1 LIKLLDKSE
10 FGSRS
15 ERRILF
21 FAIAVCAVL
30 VIIDQVTKHLVIHY
44 ISYGKI
50 IPIISGFFNLTY
62 ITNRGA
68 AWGILEGQRWL
79 LLGFGFA
86 VLIAALFAMRWFT
99 EGWNERYLAMFM
111 VISGIIGNSIDRIW
125 RQEVVDFLDFRI
137 FAYRWPSF
145 NVADSAICV
154 GIAIYIL
161 SLLLRP
167 EKKNEEKD
175 KDSEA
180 AEAAK

>member
-1 LIKLLDKSE
+1 MIKLLDKSE

-30 VIIDQVTKHLVIHY
+30 VVVDQVTKHLVVHNIA
-44 ISYGKI
+44 YGKI
-50 IPIISGFFNLTY
+50 IPIIPGFFNLTY

-79 LLGFGFA
+79 LLGFGFS
-86 VLIAALFAMRWFT
+86 VMVAALFALRWFT
-99 EGWNERYLAMFM
+99 EGWNERYVALFM
-111 VISGIIGNSIDRIW
+111 VVSGIIGNSIDRIW
-125 RQEVVDFLDFRI
+125 RHEVVDFLDFRI
-137 FAYRWPSF
+137 FTYRWPSF

-167 EKKNEEKD
+167 EKNKKTESED
-175 KDSEA
+175 PEA
-180 AEAAK
+180 AETAK